1 MSIKTKEQN
10 LIVCH
15 CNGRQLD
22 IVKQEGFDL
31 TKYNSLIGLCL
42 IVLLVGIRILFGFFL
57 SFPPLISNFFKNSLD
72 PRKN

>member
-1 MSIKTKEQN
+1 MSIKIKEKN

-31 TKYNSLIGLCL
+31 TKYNSLIGRLI
-42 IVLLVGIRILFGFFL
+42 IVLLVGIRILFLDFSLFFP
-57 SFPPLISNFFKNSLD
+57 SY
-72 PRKN
+72 

>member
-1 MSIKTKEQN
+1 MSIKIKEQN

-42 IVLLVGIRILFGFFL
+42 IVLLVGIRILF
-57 SFPPLISNFFKNSLD
+57 
-72 PRKN
+72 